1 MGKEILIEFI
11 RAVRN
16 STIKRLERVPAGFE
30 NYSPSNG
37 SLSIANIAKHIIDLD
52 NWTFDKLKNP
62 SLKAIE
68 TQTANITIG
77 SRFEYEDMI
86 EELNELAEEKIVLIE
101 SMSEADLQKKMFD
114 DRFDSEVT
122 VEWILLRGN
131 LDHEIHHRGQL
142 AVYLRLIQDG
152 MKK

>member
-16 STIKRLERVPAGFE
+16 STISRLEKIPAGFE
-30 NYSPSNG
+30 NWSPSTG
-37 SLSIANIAKHIIDLD
+37 SLSVANIAKHIIDLD
-52 NWTFDKLKNP
+52 YWTFEKLKDP

-68 TQTANITIG
+68 TQTANITIE

-86 EELNELAEEKIVLIE
+86 EKLNELAEEKISLIE
-101 SMSEADLQKKMFD
+101 SMSEEELQRKMFD

-122 VEWILLRGN
+122 VEWIFLRGN

-142 AVYLRLIQDG
+142 AAYLRLIQDG
-152 MKK
+152 MK